1 MAVVG
6 NYVWVFGGFSL
17 SKGPLDVLARYYL
30 GQYSS
35 GVFFIS
41 LIVLKISNRFFFEV
55 LKPNLKFSEK

>member
-6 NYVWVFGGFSL
+6 NYIWVFGGFSL

-35 GVFFIS
+35 GVFFYFFNI
-41 LIVLKISNRFFFEV
+41 IVLQISNRFFFEV
-55 LKPNLKFSEK
+55 LRSQI

>member
-6 NYVWVFGGFSL
+6 NYIWVFGGFSL

-55 LKPNLKFSEK
+55 F

>member
-6 NYVWVFGGFSL
+6 NYIWVFGGFSL

-35 GVFFIS
+35 GVFIF
-41 LIVLKISNRFFFEV
+41 L
-55 LKPNLKFSEK
+55 

>member
-6 NYVWVFGGFSL
+6 NYIWVFGGFSL
-17 SKGPLDVLARYYL
+17 SKGPLDVLARYFL

-41 LIVLKISNRFFFEV
+41 LIVLQISNRFFFEV
-55 LKPNLKFSEK
+55 LRSQI

>member
-6 NYVWVFGGFSL
+6 NYIWVFGGFSL
-17 SKGPLDVLARYYL
+17 SKGPLDILARYYL

-41 LIVLKISNRFFFEV
+41 LIVLQISNRFFFEV
-55 LKPNLKFSEK
+55 LRSQI